1 MVGTIPLSIQ
11 LPEMAPMR
19 NRIST
24 AVPMVLMLAPMAS
37 LMVAH
42 FTL

>member
-24 AVPMVLMLAPMAS
+24 AVPMVLMLSSMAP
-37 LMVAH
+37 LMFFH
-42 FTL
+42 GTL